1 MGAQNRGTIM
11 TSQQIQLLHLVSQR
25 SERQAY
31 VEWTI
36 EGITDESICE
46 LQDMGLVFVSI
57 GEGYIGGLRSISL
70 TKKGQDLIKDY
81 CDVCECMPCDCGYGS

>member
-1 MGAQNRGTIM
+1 M
-11 TSQQIQLLHLVSQR
+11 TTQQLQLLHLISQR

-36 EGITDESICE
+36 EGITDEAIME
-46 LQDMGLVFVSI
+46 LQDQGLVFVSI
-57 GEGYIGGLRSISL
+57 GDGFVGGLRTVSL
-70 TKKGQDLIKDY
+70 TADGQDFIKDY